1 MSDRKGSADTI
12 GSDSMTLLKS
22 NDAASLTDPGN

>member
-1 MSDRKGSADTI
+1 MSDEKGSADTI

-22 NDAASLTDPGN
+22 NDTASLADPGN